1 MSLTKRNDRYRHKG
15 KQSSKRKKRFVRPDA
30 THKANRLAEM
40 SRDADL
46 RQQYHQIRMR
56 ELPPKKSGVV
66 DMDEFGRLIN
76 QLVRDI
82 HAKTD

>member
-15 KQSSKRKKRFVRPDA
+15 KQSSKRKKCFVRPDA

-40 SRDADL
+40 SCDADIRL
-46 RQQYHQIRMR
+46 RYHQIRM
-56 ELPPKKSGVV
+56 
-66 DMDEFGRLIN
+66 
-76 QLVRDI
+76 RDI